1 MQDIVKASLGLS
13 NEMKFFDLE
22 TQVETLVGTVLLTG
36 ATSAATAP
44 SQISNTRKQVFNQ
57 YRNNAADMLTTIKD
71 SKALAQQQLEKAKQN
86 GNKKAISRA
95 ELQLSQIESSA
106 VYGMDLIKAIN
117 IAPDIMNDNQ
127 VDLLRQK
134 VALLRQKEN
143 LRSNS
148 VGKSEIDAKIADIDL
163 QIENSSVT
171 ENKQLIK
178 ERTDANVKKLAADNN
193 IGFKQAKDSNEAL
206 SVIKENN
213 KRIAEENR
221 ARDKN
226 NQIPLINEGDANGN
240 GFIVQNADGSQDIV
254 INEDVAGDNEAITT
268 AQHEFFHGAL
278 FKTLQN
284 NPGAISGMADGLRK
298 EIATHYKNYEVM
310 IYGDPAG
317 DFRSQT
323 DERTPFQIMRTY
335 GLKAIPAPSNDVALR
350 IEAVDAALQRLLDG
364 KAGFLMDT
372 KCINLKKGFNGGYHY
387 RRLQTSGDR
396 YDEKPLKNRYSHV
409 HDALQYLMMGA
420 GEGRTILSG
429 KQTQKS
435 VIAKKEWDVFAGQ
448 KKKTRKVWDLFK
460 RNG

>member
-1 MQDIVKASLGLS
+1 
-13 NEMKFFDLE
+13 
-22 TQVETLVGTVLLTG
+22 
-36 ATSAATAP
+36 
-44 SQISNTRKQVFNQ
+44 
-57 YRNNAADMLTTIKD
+57 MLTTIKD

-148 VGKSEIDAKIADIDL
+148 VGKSEIDLKIADIDL

-221 ARDKN
+221 NRDEN
-226 NQIPLINEGDANGN
+226 NQIPLINESDANGN

-254 INEDVAGDNEAITT
+254 VNEDVAGNNEAITT

-298 EIATHYKNYEVM
+298 EIATMEATGVSFNNSFIQQKLDAYKN
-310 IYGDPAG
+310 DP
-317 DFRSQT
+317 SSVQ
-323 DERTPFQIMRTY
+323 DEE
-335 GLKAIPAPSNDVALR
+335 L
-350 IEAVDAALQRLLDG
+350 
-364 KAGFLMDT
+364 
-372 KCINLKKGFNGGYHY
+372 
-387 RRLQTSGDR
+387 
-396 YDEKPLKNRYSHV
+396 
-409 HDALQYLMMGA
+409 
-420 GEGRTILSG
+420 
-429 KQTQKS
+429 
-435 VIAKKEWDVFAGQ
+435 
-448 KKKTRKVWDLFK
+448 
-460 RNG
+460 